1 MMKKIYGSLLMI
13 WLVTSGMT
21 YAFAEE
27 ACDNAVDA
35 ADSMDLNQKECD
47 YSDKGLNGFLQKAFK
62 KGNEGAV
69 LSTSN
74 SDSVQPQAQIAS
86 TAAVTNQVQGGLK
99 SVPVLSVEVDQWAN
113 VALAKNQLLPKIME
127 RCTKGFSLLNE
138 NYRSLP
144 MGRIELSLHYSCL

>member
-1 MMKKIYGSLLMI
+1 MKKIYGSLLII
-13 WLVTSGMT
+13 WLATSGMT
-21 YAFAEE
+21 YVFAEDT
-27 ACDNAVDA
+27 CDNAVDA

-69 LSTSN
+69 LSTS
-74 SDSVQPQAQIAS
+74 DADGVQPQAQMAS
-86 TAAVTNQVQGGLK
+86 TAVVTSQVQNGLK
-99 SVPVLSVEVDQWAN
+99 NAPVLSVEVDQWAN

-138 NYRSLP
+138 SYRSLP